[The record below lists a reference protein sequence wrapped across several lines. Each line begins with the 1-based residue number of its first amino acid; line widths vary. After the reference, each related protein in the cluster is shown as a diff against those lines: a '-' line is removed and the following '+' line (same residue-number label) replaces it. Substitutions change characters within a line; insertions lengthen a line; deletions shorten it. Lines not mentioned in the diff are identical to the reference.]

1 MESKKINENTF
12 YCFSVSRRLSFWKTI
27 NAEHKIL
34 HSANERH
41 THSMCDN
48 IIGMVQYLGSLV
60 KGQLGGLV
68 FFHLWKREVQDRRSF
83 RRLFVVVR
91 HSRALISGKERFI
104 KPEKWSYPIAYENHL
119 SKNGCLRA
127 AFAVSRFAG
136 SKARN
141 LWTRSTAVGES
152 LKRCGLG
159 NVPRGKIG
167 KFRLNSKF
175 VAS

>member
-104 KPEKWSYPIAYENHL
+104 KPEK
-119 SKNGCLRA
+119 
-127 AFAVSRFAG
+127 
-136 SKARN
+136 
-141 LWTRSTAVGES
+141 
-152 LKRCGLG
+152 
-159 NVPRGKIG
+159 
-167 KFRLNSKF
+167 
-175 VAS
+175 